1 MARRDGK
8 DRGIVEKPKG
18 SGKWWVRWF
27 VNGREKW
34 QRADNK
40 TQAKVLYGRLKAEIR
55 EGTYFPEK
63 FTRTKDVTLR
73 TWVDRCLEGST
84 NRNIKNERH
93 YGRFWKLLMG
103 KRLLTQITTHDL
115 RRTQSRLKARG
126 EKGKSKGTKIQRT
139 GRLAPAT
146 INRRFAFIR
155 HILAL
160 AVKDDLLI
168 KNPASGIRAFPE
180 AKLTRYFSDMELN
193 QIQQQMKPEYW
204 HFVAFAIETGMRR
217 EEQFSL
223 RWDRVCLETSVITIP
238 LPKGGRTRHVPLS
251 EGAKAILRNLD
262 SFLTGPW
269 VFPSPR
275 HPLQPRNAQAFVNTH
290 FTPALRKAGITGAC
304 WHTLRHT
311 IASRLVMAGVDL
323 FTVKEILG
331 HRDIATTMR
340 YSHLSPGFLLEAI
353 NRGSLIGTGSKTGS
367 SPAEDKQM
375 ELEECTQQFDLEE
388 ENSWLGEKDSNPH
401 SQNQNLTSYP

>member
-1 MARRDGK
+1 MARKDGK

-18 SGKWWVRWF
+18 SGKWWVRIF
-27 VNGREKW
+27 VNGRETWK
-34 QRADNK
+34 RADNK
-40 TQAKVLYGRLKAEIR
+40 TQAKALYGRLKGEIR
-55 EGTYFPEK
+55 EGKYFPEK
-63 FTRTKDVTLR
+63 FAQTKDVTLR
-73 TWVDRCLEGST
+73 TWIDRCLEGST

-103 KRLLTQITTHDL
+103 KRLLTQITTDDL

-126 EKGKSKGTKIQRT
+126 EKAKSKGTQVKRT

-160 AVKDDLLI
+160 AVKDDLLT
-168 KNPASGIRAFPE
+168 KNPASGIKFFAE
-180 AKLTRYFSDMELN
+180 AKRTRYFSDMELN
-193 QIQQQMKPEYW
+193 QIQQQMKPENW
-204 HFVAFAIETGMRR
+204 NLVALAIETGMRR

-223 RWDRVCLETSVITIP
+223 RWDQVCLETSVITLP
-238 LPKGGRTRHVPLS
+238 LPKGGRTRYVPLS

-269 VFPSPR
+269 VFPSSR
-275 HPLQPRNAQAFVNTH
+275 NPLQPRNAQTFVNTH

-304 WHTLRHT
+304 WQTLRHT
-311 IASRLVMAGVDL
+311 TASRLVMAGVDL

-340 YSHLSPGFLLEAI
+340 YSHLSPGFLLEAV
-353 NRGSLIGTGSKTGS
+353 NRGSLVGTGSKTGS
-367 SPAEDKQM
+367 SPTEEYQKELNEDT
-375 ELEECTQQFDLEE
+375 EQFDLEG
-388 ENSWLGEKDSNPH
+388 ENSWLGEKDLNPH
-401 SQNQNLTSYP
+401 RQTTMPT

>member
-1 MARRDGK
+1 
-8 DRGIVEKPKG
+8 
-18 SGKWWVRWF
+18 
-27 VNGREKW
+27 
-34 QRADNK
+34 
-40 TQAKVLYGRLKAEIR
+40 
-55 EGTYFPEK
+55 
-63 FTRTKDVTLR
+63 
-73 TWVDRCLEGST
+73 
-84 NRNIKNERH
+84 
-93 YGRFWKLLMG
+93 
-103 KRLLTQITTHDL
+103 
-115 RRTQSRLKARG
+115 
-126 EKGKSKGTKIQRT
+126 
-139 GRLAPAT
+139 
-146 INRRFAFIR
+146 
-155 HILAL
+155 L

-168 KNPASGIRAFPE
+168 KNPGSGIRAFPE
-180 AKLTRYFSDMELN
+180 AKLTRYFSDRELN
-193 QIQQQMKPEYW
+193 QIQEQTKPENW
-204 HFVAFAIETGMRR
+204 DLVAFAIETGMRR

-223 RWDRVCLETSVITIP
+223 RWDQVCLEILVITLP

-269 VFPSPR
+269 VFPSSR
-275 HPLQPRNAQAFVNTH
+275 NPLQPRNAQNFVNTH

-311 IASRLVMAGVDL
+311 TASRLVMAGVDL

-375 ELEECTQQFDLEE
+375 ELKECTQQFDLEE
-388 ENSWLGEKDSNPH
+388 ESSWLGEKDSNPH